1 MLRWL
6 SILVVALALVAAGCG
21 GSDDESAASD
31 ETTIEETTTTDE
43 TTTEESTDTSGTD
56 TDATFNFASEDC
68 QSLVKAYVG
77 LSAAIAAAS
86 GGQDVSGDIEKFSKY
101 VDEVPEEIR
110 GDVQTIAAAYS
121 TFADELKDIGYTP
134 GTGPDRRP
142 APEAPRC
149 LGVVGHVRGPGCG
162 GASEHLGD
170 RELQEL
176 GLQVGR
182 RRPRSRRRNVRTPA

>member
-6 SILVVALALVAAGCG
+6 SIFVVALALVAAGCG

-43 TTTEESTDTSGTD
+43 TSTEESTDTSGTD
-56 TDATFNFASEDC
+56 TDAFNFASEDC

-86 GGQDVSGDIEKFSKY
+86 GGQDVSGDIEKFSQY

-110 GDVQTIAAAYS
+110 GRC
-121 TFADELKDIGYTP
+121 
-134 GTGPDRRP
+134 PDHRGR
-142 APEAPRC
+142 
-149 LGVVGHVRGPGCG
+149 LQHVR
-162 GASEHLGD
+162 
-170 RELQEL
+170 R
-176 GLQVGR
+176 
-182 RRPRSRRRNVRTPA
+182 

>member
-1 MLRWL
+1 VLRWL

-21 GSDDESAASD
+21 GSDNESAASD
-31 ETTIEETTTTDE
+31 ETTTEETTTTDE
-43 TTTEESTDTSGTD
+43 TTTEESTDTSGTTD

-86 GGQDVSGDIEKFSKY
+86 GGKDVSGDIEKFSKY

-121 TFADELKDIGYTP
+121 SFADELKDIGYTP
-134 GTGPDRRP
+134 GQVPTADQLQKLQAASGS
-142 APEAPRC
+142 
-149 LGVVGHVRGPGCG
+149 LGTSEVQAAG
-162 GASEHLGD
+162 EHLNTWAT
-170 RELQEL
+170 ENCK
-176 GLQVGR
+176 
-182 RRPRSRRRNVRTPA
+182 S

>member
-31 ETTIEETTTTDE
+31 ETTTEATTTTDE
-43 TTTEESTDTSGTD
+43 TTTDETTTEASTDTSGTD
-56 TDATFNFASEDC
+56 TGAFNFASEDC

-86 GGQDVSGDIEKFSKY
+86 GGQDVSADIEKFSKY

-110 GDVQTIAAAYS
+110 DDVQTIAAAYG
-121 TFADELKDIGYTP
+121 TFANELKDIGYKP
-134 GTGPDRRP
+134 GQVPTADQIQK
-142 APEAPRC
+142 
-149 LGVVGHVRGPGCG
+149 LQD
-162 GASEHLGD
+162 ASKSVATSDVQAAGDHLNTWTT
-170 RELQEL
+170 ENCKQ
-176 GLQVGR
+176 
-182 RRPRSRRRNVRTPA
+182 

>member
-6 SILVVALALVAAGCG
+6 SIFVVALALVAAGCG

-31 ETTIEETTTTDE
+31 ETTIEETTTDE

-56 TDATFNFASEDC
+56 TDAFNFASEDC

-86 GGQDVSGDIEKFSKY
+86 GGQDVSGDIEKFSQY

-134 GTGPDRRP
+134 GQVPTADQLQKLQDASGS
-142 APEAPRC
+142 
-149 LGVVGHVRGPGCG
+149 LGTSEVQAAG
-162 GASEHLGD
+162 EHLSTWTT
-170 RELQEL
+170 ENCK
-176 GLQVGR
+176 
-182 RRPRSRRRNVRTPA
+182 S

>member
-56 TDATFNFASEDC
+56 TDAFNFASEDC

-86 GGQDVSGDIEKFSKY
+86 GGQDVSGDIEKFSQY

-110 GDVQTIAAAYS
+110 GDVQTIAAAYG

-134 GTGPDRRP
+134 GEVPTADQLQKLQDASGS
-142 APEAPRC
+142 
-149 LGVVGHVRGPGCG
+149 LGTSEVQAAG
-162 GASEHLGD
+162 EHLSTWTT
-170 RELQEL
+170 ENCK
-176 GLQVGR
+176 
-182 RRPRSRRRNVRTPA
+182 S

>member
-6 SILVVALALVAAGCG
+6 SIFVVALALVAAGCG

-43 TTTEESTDTSGTD
+43 ATTEESTDTSGTD
-56 TDATFNFASEDC
+56 TDAFNFASEDC

-86 GGQDVSGDIEKFSKY
+86 GGQDVSGDIEKFSQY

-134 GTGPDRRP
+134 GEVPTADQLQKLQDASGS
-142 APEAPRC
+142 
-149 LGVVGHVRGPGCG
+149 LGTSEVQAAG
-162 GASEHLGD
+162 EHLSTWTT
-170 RELQEL
+170 ENCK
-176 GLQVGR
+176 
-182 RRPRSRRRNVRTPA
+182 S